1 MSFFLV
7 LLQCE
12 AFNNLFANPQTPNF
26 RSDNNKATIDYIFSA
41 CAIIL
46 TKVLIQKCVHNI
58 NFPAILRRE
67 SEVLLKFIF

>member
-1 MSFFLV
+1 MSFCLV

-12 AFNNLFANPQTPNF
+12 AFNNLFTNPQIPNLG
-26 RSDNNKATIDYIFSA
+26 SGNNKAAIDYILSA

-58 NFPAILRRE
+58 NFLAILRRE
-67 SEVLLKFIF
+67 NEVLLKFIF